1 MLNINFSLLD
11 ESINIS
17 GGTFI
22 ALEHVDLFASIVK
35 NLYQYD
41 EGSAI
46 KLFDK
51 NYHTMKATEMLL
63 VTDIL
68 SYNVNTPSVLK
79 MVYKDLE
86 DQLNDNVELK
96 TKLEELVFELS
107 DIIND
112 ELLNHE
118 LDLEKEYP
126 VFPELFKFLGVK
138 IEYPDV
144 TIFDKAIMIVQIF
157 KYLSKKKLLVFVN
170 VCSYFTCDELIE
182 LTNYINLCQLDVLF
196 IEPRRV
202 TGVGQYVVDSDFYV
216 QFE

>member
-1 MLNINFSLLD
+1 
-11 ESINIS
+11 
-17 GGTFI
+17 
-22 ALEHVDLFASIVK
+22 
-35 NLYQYD
+35 
-41 EGSAI
+41 
-46 KLFDK
+46 
-51 NYHTMKATEMLL
+51 
-63 VTDIL
+63 
-68 SYNVNTPSVLK
+68 

-96 TKLEELVFELS
+96 SKLEDLVSELS
-107 DIIND
+107 DIISD

-118 LDLEKEYP
+118 LDLEKDDT

-138 IEYPDV
+138 IECPDV
-144 TIFDKAIMIVQIF
+144 TIFDKIIMIIQVF

-202 TGVGQYVVDSDFYV
+202 TGVRQYVVDNDFYV